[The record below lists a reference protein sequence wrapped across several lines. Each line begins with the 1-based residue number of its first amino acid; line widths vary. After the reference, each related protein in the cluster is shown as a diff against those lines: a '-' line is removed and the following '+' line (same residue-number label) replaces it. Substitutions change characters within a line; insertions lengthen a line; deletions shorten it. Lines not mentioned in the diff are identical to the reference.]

1 MADWNIQEYRQNRIV
16 FYGSKHCPL
25 PKQLFSLFDKCRSR
39 YDKHPDLYRRYSH
52 SSLTFNEE
60 RTEAVQKRFGEAA
73 VTLKM
78 EDSMV
83 WVSLFP
89 NETEEKGFWFLV
101 GMGSEKDLRTKSGM
115 EALTAPNQ
123 LLIRADSY
131 LSDVIYRRIK
141 IFAQQN
147 PKRYLEEYF
156 CYEPVISEDER
167 NLERRFDCSWCEL
180 QKDCDFLVCGKKR
193 SLAFKAF
200 AEHRLEKEELEKVK
214 SAWEECFPVA
224 VFDMEWEAG
233 CPTQFSGMLL
243 EPSKHGLQVTRRLD
257 MYIRLPK
264 GVRVSPIVRGLTHI
278 SDDLLR
284 REGVPIQEALE
295 RITAFMRRANV
306 ICGQGVRSDID
317 VLTKAYE
324 AAEME
329 VPEVVKGER
338 ILDITYLVQDMNDLE
353 HVISLKEEAQLSG
366 ILHWD
371 EKFHDARTDALLAAR
386 LLAVYLPGYI
396 LRFRKAPIVPMALMR
411 KTEDMRLLSD
421 FDGTPKRRPKKSWYK
436 R

>member
-1 MADWNIQEYRQNRIV
+1 MTDWNIQEYRSNRIV

-25 PKQLFSLFDKCRSR
+25 PRQLFSLFDKCRSR
-39 YDKHPDLYRRYSH
+39 YDRHPDLYKRYSRN
-52 SSLTFNEE
+52 SLTFTEE

-73 VTLKM
+73 ITLRP
-78 EDSMV
+78 EDSIV
-83 WVSLFP
+83 WVSLFKD
-89 NETEEKGFWFLV
+89 EGKEDSLWFLI
-101 GMGSEKDLRTKSGM
+101 GMGSERDSRVENGM
-115 EALTAPNQ
+115 EAMTASNQ
-123 LLIRADSY
+123 LLIQADSY
-131 LSDVIYRRIK
+131 LSDVIYKRVRL
-141 IFAQQN
+141 FAERN
-147 PKRYLEEYF
+147 PKRYLKEYF

-167 NLERRFDCSWCEL
+167 QLEQRFDCSWCEM
-180 QKDCDFLVCGKKR
+180 QKQCDFLVCGKKR

-200 AEHRLEKEELEKVK
+200 AEHRLEEKDLRTVQQ
-214 SAWEECFPVA
+214 AWESCFPVA

-233 CPTQFSGMLL
+233 HPTQFSGLLL
-243 EPSKHGLQVTRRLD
+243 EPTKNGLQVTRKLD

-264 GVRVSPIVRGLTHI
+264 GLHVSPVVRGLTHI
-278 SDDLLR
+278 SDELLK
-284 REGVPIQEALE
+284 REGVPIIEALE
-295 RITAFMRRANV
+295 RITAFMKRAEV

-324 AAEME
+324 MNEME

-338 ILDITYLVQDMNDLE
+338 ILDITFLVQDMNDLE

-396 LRFRKAPIVPMALMR
+396 MRFRKAPIVPIALMR
-411 KTEDMRLLSD
+411 KTEDSRLLAD
-421 FDGTPKRRPKKSWYK
+421 FDATPKKRPRKSWY
-436 R
+436 RR